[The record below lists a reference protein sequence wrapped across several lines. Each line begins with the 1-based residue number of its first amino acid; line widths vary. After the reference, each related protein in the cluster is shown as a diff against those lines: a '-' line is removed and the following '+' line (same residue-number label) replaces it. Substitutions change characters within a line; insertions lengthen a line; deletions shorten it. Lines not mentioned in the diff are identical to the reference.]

1 VDNVSVFPG
10 LYPLGTGQNQSLLN
24 GTFLSSNG
32 LNTSDVFAP
41 AAGPGFPF
49 VGPGSQVWML
59 GYSIRASRPSPFP
72 APTTPLGLTLEAR
85 GSYDLVVP
93 FIFEFE
99 QQIILPVFAGLNH
112 YSGRFRTES
121 VSGLFVLT
129 NNTGNDLEVS
139 FSFWG
144 KAL

>member
-10 LYPLGTGQNQSLLN
+10 LYPLGSGQNQSLLD
-24 GTFLSSNG
+24 GTFLSSSG
-32 LNTSDVFAP
+32 LNASDVFTPGPAP
-41 AAGPGFPF
+41 DFPF

-59 GYSIRASRPSPFP
+59 GYSIRVSRPFPFLAP
-72 APTTPLGLTLEAR
+72 ATPLGLTLEAR
-85 GSYDLVVP
+85 GSYDVVIP

-129 NNTGNDLEVS
+129 NNTGNNLEVS

>member
-1 VDNVSVFPG
+1 
-10 LYPLGTGQNQSLLN
+10 
-24 GTFLSSNG
+24 
-32 LNTSDVFAP
+32 
-41 AAGPGFPF
+41 
-49 VGPGSQVWML
+49 ML

-85 GSYDLVVP
+85 GSYDLVIP